1 MTLVAGHTAGVKW
14 KSVPALLVQWG
25 QAHVFTIPCVR
36 SCRETYSLSSVFSL
50 SLSYLSPGG
59 RSQDTQNLQRRRS
72 DHRGSVGAYDISY
85 PRLVLCISILL
96 SGPQNRMLCG
106 LGLGGWSVTIPVRS
120 KRGRPSSLCNPPLTW
135 HGCPRPW
142 RRHAE
147 STWYVEQMVP
157 PLKITMLY
165 HTPRHSRGLR
175 QKGVR
180 VGVGA
185 ARCSH
190 QPSVRGQMQMQPPGE
205 HGPRGP

>member
-1 MTLVAGHTAGVKW
+1 MPQPFWSNGVKPMCSPHPVLGHAGRHTVCPQSFPLV
-14 KSVPALLVQWG
+14 SV
-25 QAHVFTIPCVR
+25 T
-36 SCRETYSLSSVFSL
+36 SVL
-50 SLSYLSPGG
+50 EVAAKTLRIYKGDA
-59 RSQDTQNLQRRRS
+59 QTTE
-72 DHRGSVGAYDISY
+72 GACDISY
-85 PRLVLCISILL
+85 PRLVLCISCLL
-96 SGPQNRMLCG
+96 SGPQNRMPCG

-190 QPSVRGQMQMQPPGE
+190 QPSVRGQMRMQPPGE

>member
-1 MTLVAGHTAGVKW
+1 MFQPFWSSGVRPMCSPHAGLDQAGRHTVCPQSSPLVSITSIPEVRAKTLRIYKGDAQTTEGVWGPMTSPTLD
-14 KSVPALLVQWG
+14 
-25 QAHVFTIPCVR
+25 
-36 SCRETYSLSSVFSL
+36 LSSTSAVHSL
-50 SLSYLSPGG
+50 
-59 RSQDTQNLQRRRS
+59 
-72 DHRGSVGAYDISY
+72 A
-85 PRLVLCISILL
+85 PRITCPAS
-96 SGPQNRMLCG
+96 

-165 HTPRHSRGLR
+165 HTPQHSRGLR

-190 QPSVRGQMQMQPPGE
+190 QPSVTGQMRMQPPGE

>member
-1 MTLVAGHTAGVKW
+1 MQGYIKPPPPITVLFLSWSLGH
-14 KSVPALLVQWG
+14 LN
-25 QAHVFTIPCVR
+25 
-36 SCRETYSLSSVFSL
+36 
-50 SLSYLSPGG
+50 PGG
-59 RSQDTQNLQRRRS
+59 RTLRI
-72 DHRGSVGAYDISY
+72 YKISRLCRDCGGLRCF
-85 PRLVLCISILL
+85 PPCLCPAPLNHMPCRPQAGRLVSD
-96 SGPQNRMLCG
+96 
-106 LGLGGWSVTIPVRS
+106 
-120 KRGRPSSLCNPPLTW
+120 RPSSFCSPPLTW

-147 STWYVEQMVP
+147 STQYVEQMVP

-165 HTPRHSRGLR
+165 HTPQHSRGLR

-190 QPSVRGQMQMQPPGE
+190 QPSVRGQMRMQPPGE